1 MAKAN
6 FLDDF
11 LDQGFEGLSK
21 ALNKTAKMALFATQA
36 AIIVG
41 ASALMISSEPQEEF
55 VPKFSELEV
64 LQPK

>member
-21 ALNKTAKMALFATQA
+21 VLNKTAKMALFA
-36 AIIVG
+36 G
-41 ASALMISSEPQEEF
+41 ASALMASSEPQEEF

-64 LQPK
+64 IQPK

>member
-11 LDQGFEGLSK
+11 LDHGFEGLSK
-21 ALNKTAKMALFATQA
+21 VLDKTAKIALFATQA

-41 ASALMISSEPQEEF
+41 ASVLMTSSEPQEEF
-55 VPKFSELEV
+55 VPKFSELEA